1 MSDTIQVT
9 VVIENM
15 TIGDLELLDKAGRN
29 ELPTAELIEFL
40 DRIVE
45 EDVRTLP
52 ITALP
57 VITQALGDA
66 VAGASNPSV
75 GEGPEGN

>member
-1 MSDTIQVT
+1 MSEIEVTIL
-9 VVIENM
+9 IENM

-29 ELPTAELIEFL
+29 ELPTPELLDFL
-40 DRIVE
+40 DRIVA
-45 EDVRTLP
+45 EDVRKLP

-57 VITQALGDA
+57 KITRALGDA
-66 VAGASNPSV
+66 VAGSSNPAA